1 MVTSKHIGIAALT
14 DQYN

>member
-1 MVTSKHIGIAALT
+1 MVTSKQIGIAALT